1 LLGGRVR
8 YEQLAA
14 GYRTGIEPVLLAASV
29 PAEAG
34 ETVLE
39 AGTGAGAGLL
49 CLAARVPGVVGVGVE
64 CDPAMAALAA
74 TNFTAN
80 GLDQLAVHAGD
91 LLFWQPNTRFDH
103 AFANPPWHSAAGSA
117 SPYDARRIAKQ
128 TTAGLLAA
136 WIAAIARALRP
147 QGTLSLILP
156 ASTLSEAVASLQ
168 AALFQEV
175 ILFPLWPRA
184 GTPAKLMI
192 LQGRYLSRGSS
203 SVLPGL
209 VLHENGEF
217 SAETDGILRRGRPT
231 ALARGPG
238 RQAKLAR
245 STPDHPDPREV
256 P

>member
-1 LLGGRVR
+1 VTRTAGTLLGGRVC
-8 YEQLAA
+8 YEQLAD

-29 PAEAG
+29 PANAG
-34 ETVLE
+34 DSVLE

-64 CDPAMAALAA
+64 CDAALAALAA
-74 TNFTAN
+74 TNFAAN
-80 GLDQLAVHAGD
+80 DLGQLTVHAGD
-91 LLFWQPNTRFDH
+91 LLSWQPGTKFDH

-117 SPYDARRIAKQ
+117 SPNDGRRAAKQ
-128 TTAGLLAA
+128 ATTGLLAA

-156 ASTLSEAVASLQ
+156 SSTLGEAVTSLQ
-168 AALFQEV
+168 AAQFQEI

-184 GTPAKLMI
+184 GTPTKLMI
-192 LQGRYLSRGSS
+192 LQGKHLSRSPS

-217 SAETDGILRRGRPT
+217 SAEADGILRHARPT
-231 ALARGPG
+231 
-238 RQAKLAR
+238 KLAR
-245 STPDHPDPREV
+245 ATQHQTAPREV